1 MDELSR
7 LRYGALAI
15 FGFAILLWIG
25 VNAFAAGEAIGK
37 RPFGWLVLVPVA
49 LWGLR
54 IQMAGARTVL
64 RASPDDPR
72 WRRSSSDPS

>member
-1 MDELSR
+1 MDEVSR

-54 IQMAGARTVL
+54 IQICR
-64 RASPDDPR
+64 RPDGPACKPR
-72 WRRSSSDPS
+72 RPEVAALVA